1 MNYYIKNHYCFDDS
15 LVQYGDGVFET
26 MLAVGSGIH
35 HWPYHWTRLKNSCER
50 LEITVPDEAALIQQ
64 LHTALAIQNNQ
75 FSLVKM
81 IVARGQG
88 LRGYRSLPEQPCTV
102 QFNVAPYTFAA
113 SMYQGLR
120 VRICQTRLRR
130 EAADTQFDEGLL
142 LDYDSH
148 LIEGLISNVFLINNQ
163 QITTPALKTAGV
175 AGTMR
180 AYLLDSLPNQGYTVN
195 IQALTLT
202 DIASADAVFLTNASG
217 GVMPVKSIQGIAK
230 SFELAPAQTIRHLTE
245 HPCSCV

>member
-1 MNYYIKNHYCFDDS
+1 MSYCIKNHYCFDDS

-35 HWPYHWTRLKNSCER
+35 HWPYHWARLKNSCER
-50 LEITVPDEAALIQQ
+50 LEMTVPDEAALIQQ
-64 LHTALAIQNNQ
+64 LHTALARQKNK

-102 QFNVAPYTFAA
+102 QFSVAPYTFAA

-120 VRICQTRLRR
+120 VRICQTRLAAQPLLAGMKHCNRLEYLLARR

-148 LIEGLISNVFLINNQ
+148 LIEGLISNVFSNYH
-163 QITTPALKTAGV
+163 
-175 AGTMR
+175 AGTKNCR
-180 AYLLDSLPNQGYTVN
+180 SRRHDARLP
-195 IQALTLT
+195 A
-202 DIASADAVFLTNASG
+202 
-217 GVMPVKSIQGIAK
+217 
-230 SFELAPAQTIRHLTE
+230 
-245 HPCSCV
+245 